1 MDLACWNTGYLVDL
15 FVLNRRWHRQKK
27 IGMHIHQND
36 TLCRTKIDLV
46 ELVSKSDTQ
55 HDDGVRPDVH
65 IEQTFRLLFRDS
77 PNAGGSGDRRKNS
90 RRRLDALIGLEK
102 NEVWPA

>member
-1 MDLACWNTGYLVDL
+1 MDLACWNTGYLVNL
-15 FVLNRRWHRQKK
+15 GSIALASLKK

-36 TLCRTKIDLV
+36 TLCRAKIDLV

-65 IEQTFRLLFRDS
+65 IEQTFRLSFRRQ
-77 PNAGGSGDRRKNS
+77 SGMQVDVS
-90 RRRLDALIGLEK
+90 A
-102 NEVWPA
+102 V